1 MRATPEQTTA
11 WLRSRMSELGIG
23 SLGALAEAC
32 ESDKG
37 NLSRIFRQQ
46 QRPRVDALEP
56 MAAGLQVTIMELLI
70 RIGAVD
76 DQGRWLGG
84 VTSQLAW
91 PTRGREPR

>member
-23 SLGALAEAC
+23 SLGALADAC
-32 ESDKG
+32 QSDKG

-56 MAAGLQVTIMELLI
+56 MAAGLQVPIMELLI

-76 DQGRWLGG
+76 DQGRWLESAPESL
-84 VTSQLAW
+84 VW
-91 PTRGREPR
+91 PARG

>member
-23 SLGALAEAC
+23 SLAALAEAC
-32 ESDKG
+32 ASDKG

-56 MAAGLQVTIMELLI
+56 MAAGLQVSILELLI
-70 RIGAVD
+70 RLGAVD
-76 DQGRWLGG
+76 DQGEWLGG
-84 VTSQLAW
+84 YPSPVSW
-91 PTRGREPR
+91 PGMI